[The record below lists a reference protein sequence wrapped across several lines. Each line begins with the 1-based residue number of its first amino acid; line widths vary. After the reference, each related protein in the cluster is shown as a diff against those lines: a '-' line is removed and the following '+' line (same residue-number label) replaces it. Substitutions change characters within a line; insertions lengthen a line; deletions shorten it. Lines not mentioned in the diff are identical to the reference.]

1 MQENFPIKLNFPAQE
16 TLKPRKSLLY
26 AAGTIVALNF
36 GGGVMNHTIF
46 AVSLLLPA
54 VVLCL
59 VVLSTF
65 YGWVKAYLA
74 ICWVPLALYLIVQ
87 MFLNIGYQPSNTTI
101 DLDLMLK
108 AIGWTAFVQGL
119 FGVVL
124 TLGVSL
130 KKEEWVIPAIA
141 TLIAV
146 LPFFLI
152 K

>member
-1 MQENFPIKLNFPAQE
+1 
-16 TLKPRKSLLY
+16 
-26 AAGTIVALNF
+26 
-36 GGGVMNHTIF
+36 MNHTIF